1 MNLQERIGQAIVQLR
16 KQKNLSQEQLA
27 LQADIDRRYMSDI
40 ENGKRNVSIDILERI
55 SKVLEK
61 KVSELLVIA
70 EKITCPRTLQNIQE
84 WVEERSDGE
93 AIMFRNPEYL
103 GAILGIT
110 DDGRLVYSYQ
120 KMVQYLVEHEGMTW
134 EEAQEDIDFNAGRS
148 VSFMGEKAP
157 IIINDLSFYY

>member
-27 LQADIDRRYMSDI
+27 LQADSDRRYMSDI

-70 EKITCPRTLQNIQE
+70 EKI
-84 WVEERSDGE
+84 
-93 AIMFRNPEYL
+93 
-103 GAILGIT
+103 
-110 DDGRLVYSYQ
+110 
-120 KMVQYLVEHEGMTW
+120 
-134 EEAQEDIDFNAGRS
+134 
-148 VSFMGEKAP
+148 
-157 IIINDLSFYY
+157 

>member
-70 EKITCPRTLQNIQE
+70 EKI
-84 WVEERSDGE
+84 
-93 AIMFRNPEYL
+93 
-103 GAILGIT
+103 
-110 DDGRLVYSYQ
+110 
-120 KMVQYLVEHEGMTW
+120 
-134 EEAQEDIDFNAGRS
+134 
-148 VSFMGEKAP
+148 
-157 IIINDLSFYY
+157 

>member
-27 LQADIDRRYMSDI
+27 LQADVDRRYMSDI

-70 EKITCPRTLQNIQE
+70 EKI
-84 WVEERSDGE
+84 
-93 AIMFRNPEYL
+93 
-103 GAILGIT
+103 
-110 DDGRLVYSYQ
+110 
-120 KMVQYLVEHEGMTW
+120 
-134 EEAQEDIDFNAGRS
+134 
-148 VSFMGEKAP
+148 
-157 IIINDLSFYY
+157 